1 MFTHHHISHVRCQ
14 VSGVRCHLSPV
25 TCHLSPVTCHL
36 SPVTCHLSP
45 VTCHLSPVTYH
56 LSPATCWVSPVTCHN
71 LKTESALLAD
81 SFKICCKLRSNRKL
95 FQEYCV
101 VLSATNKW
109 GLLANWRQGQR
120 EGASR
125 QWRGRTGPRQ
135 GGTDID
141 ICCTTIDHTTANDN
155 PYKGLLPWLSD
166 PV

>member
-1 MFTHHHISHVRCQ
+1 MLPVKCPFSPLI
-14 VSGVRCHLSPV
+14 CHLLSVNCHPSSFICYPYLSNVAWHLSPVTCCLSPV
-25 TCHLSPVTCHL
+25 TCHLSQL
-36 SPVTCHLSP
+36 KDWISP
-45 VTCHLSPVTYH
+45 
-56 LSPATCWVSPVTCHN
+56 
-71 LKTESALLAD
+71 
-81 SFKICCKLRSNRKL
+81 FGRFIQICCKLRSNRQI

-109 GLLANWRQGQR
+109 GLLANWGQGQR
-120 EGASR
+120 EEASR

-155 PYKGLLPWLSD
+155 PYKGLLPWLWD